1 MTAVYED
8 ARAARPG
15 SLRDLTG
22 AEWIKFRSSR
32 VTPVVLVAGIAI
44 AAFTAY
50 HDARGIAASW
60 AGSSA
65 AWKSTYDPGST
76 AFRTY
81 AFGLLMVGAAVIGAM
96 TVGGEQSSGSLRT
109 TFLASPARGR
119 VIVAKA
125 VVVSAVLAV
134 AGAVAAS
141 VAWEVALSQFS
152 GRVPGYS
159 FGTPGVAQAIAA
171 TAVVLPVCGLIG
183 IAVCVVVRNITAT
196 VLVLCALFADYL
208 LTTGPAVPEGG
219 SLFGNPATASPWA
232 GWTRLAS
239 LNTDSTVLAVPR
251 SWLTMLVWAV
261 LALLIAIMVQRRRD
275 V

>member
-1 MTAVYED
+1 MSVLSED
-8 ARAARPG
+8 ARASRPG

-22 AEWIKFRSSR
+22 SEWIKFRSSR
-32 VTPVVLVAGIAI
+32 VTPVVLLAGIAV
-44 AAFTAY
+44 AAYTAY
-50 HDARGIAASW
+50 HDARGIASGW
-60 AGSSA
+60 AASSA
-65 AWKSTYDPGST
+65 GWKSTYDPGST
-76 AFRTY
+76 ALRTY

-96 TVGGEQSSGSLRT
+96 TVGGEQASGSLRT
-109 TFLASPARGR
+109 TFLATPARGR
-119 VIVAKA
+119 VIAAKA

-134 AGAVAAS
+134 AGAVAAV
-141 VAWEVALSQFS
+141 VAWAVTLSQFS
-152 GRVPGYS
+152 GKVPGYS

-196 VLVLCALFADYL
+196 VLVLCALFSDYL

-219 SLFGNPATASPWA
+219 SLLGNPATAAPWA

-239 LNTDSTVLAVPR
+239 LNTDSTVLSVPR
-251 SWLTMLVWAV
+251 SWLTMLAWAA
-261 LALLIAIMVQRRRD
+261 LAMLVATVVQRRRD